1 MTSISR
7 RKVSIARREM
17 NPMGPAVDVTGLDQ
31 TLIRRRRY
39 LRRRSRVMR
48 DPLDAIRSTIARS
61 IGPTGNRIAPIVDVV
76 APITTCSAR
85 IHHVVAR
92 RIPVGL
98 RRHATLRARH
108 RVTRGKRRPAGLSKL
123 LFLLSFL
130 VEVVG
135 EAGPGRLSSRNTGKE
150 AASRLL
156 ATPESLRGR
165 FGRAARA

>member
-1 MTSISR
+1 
-7 RKVSIARREM
+7 
-17 NPMGPAVDVTGLDQ
+17 
-31 TLIRRRRY
+31 
-39 LRRRSRVMR
+39 MR

-135 EAGPGRLSSRNTGKE
+135 EAGFEPATTSTQSSCTTGLCDSPE
-150 AASRLL
+150 LL
-156 ATPESLRGR
+156 LLRV
-165 FGRAARA
+165 